1 VIKVNLLRCKLLRN
15 LPDSDIKRALQE
27 IPEEFRIVVYLADVE
42 GFSYKEIAE
51 IVGSPAG
58 TVMSRLHRGR
68 KQLREK
74 LADYAKELGYTVG
87 GRQVSY
93 IEIQCGDV
101 LASVVFIIEGELQE
115 IPQAEAISSHLITC
129 GPCAAEIEHER
140 AMHSAMLQDVLKRT
154 CDEQAPEDLHQSIHN
169 VSYGRTDGWRWHN

>member
-1 VIKVNLLRCKLLRN
+1 
-15 LPDSDIKRALQE
+15 
-27 IPEEFRIVVYLADVE
+27 
-42 GFSYKEIAE
+42 
-51 IVGSPAG
+51 
-58 TVMSRLHRGR
+58 M
-68 KQLREK
+68 
-74 LADYAKELGYTVG
+74 
-87 GRQVSY
+87 SY

-140 AMHSAMLQDVLKRT
+140 AMHSLLQDVLKRT

-169 VSYGRTDGWRWHN
+169 QLRAQMAGAGTTEVVTQFSMTEISIEIDEFGNVEHREIQIEQTHIQHFIDDEK